1 MSNLDRDVREA
12 ARLGYGV
19 HYGRY
24 KADHP
29 HTAPA
34 VEDGPPEKTVA
45 CGHCGS
51 LFVPKRYNQRYCC
64 DVCKFRHN
72 NWEAYRRNKANVK

>member
-19 HYGRY
+19 HYGHY

-29 HTAPA
+29 RTAPQA
-34 VEDGPPEKTVA
+34 EVGPPADVA
-45 CGHCGS
+45 RCKECGCV
-51 LFVPKRYNQRYCC
+51 FVPHRHNQLYCC
-64 DVCKFRHN
+64 DICKT
-72 NWEAYRRNKANVK
+72 RRANRDAKARKKGGI